1 MDVPSDRV
9 LRASKRGKRDDD
21 DDDDDGDAV
30 GDSTQASPAK
40 QRKNGAK
47 REAPVDGEEECDE
60 PR

>member
-9 LRASKRGKRDDD
+9 LRASKRGKR
-21 DDDDDGDAV
+21 DDDDGDAV